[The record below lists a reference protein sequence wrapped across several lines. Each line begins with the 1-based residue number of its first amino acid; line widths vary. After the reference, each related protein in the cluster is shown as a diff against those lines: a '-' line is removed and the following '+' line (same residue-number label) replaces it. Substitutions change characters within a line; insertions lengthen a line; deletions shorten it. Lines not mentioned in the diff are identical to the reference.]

1 MFRRP
6 PAAPWRWRQRN
17 ESDPLTEILVVANE
31 TLGGRR
37 LRELLAQKA
46 KVNPSLVVRLVIPQ
60 SRPRRGSVVYVQSV
74 RDAAEVRLDLALAV
88 LRDAGFEAS
97 GEVGDSDP
105 FHATMDA
112 IGERKP
118 DEIIISTLPAT
129 ASGWLRRDLVERVAE
144 AAGTAVQHVI
154 SDVDEDDSLPPN
166 DTTLVVANQ
175 TAASA
180 ELTQHLTALA
190 QAAGS
195 EALFIVVVPA
205 LGTDGSAAAA
215 AQEHLADVLARL
227 RQEGLV
233 VAGLV
238 GDPDPF
244 TATMNALQFFRVSRV
259 VISTLPET
267 KSGWLRADLIE
278 RVRRYAACPVE
289 HVVASATDAVTAS

>member
-1 MFRRP
+1 
-6 PAAPWRWRQRN
+6 
-17 ESDPLTEILVVANE
+17 LTEILVVANE

-37 LRELLAQKA
+37 LREVLAQKA
-46 KVNPSLVVRLVIPQ
+46 KINPSLVIRLVIPQ
-60 SRPRRGSVVYVQSV
+60 SRPRRGSVIYVQSV
-74 RDAAEVRLDLALAV
+74 HDAAQVRLDLALSL

-105 FHATMDA
+105 FNATMDA

-118 DEIIISTLPAT
+118 DEIVISTLPAT

-144 AAGTAVQHVI
+144 ASGIAVQHVI
-154 SDVDEDDSLPPN
+154 SEIDEDSLPPS
-166 DTTLVVANQ
+166 DTTLVVANR
-175 TAASA
+175 TAESP
-180 ELTQHLTALA
+180 ELTRHLTELA
-190 QAAGS
+190 QPDS
-195 EALFIVVVPA
+195 LFIVLVPA
-205 LGTDGSAAAA
+205 LGTDGRAAAA
-215 AQEHLADVLARL
+215 AQAHLAEVLDRL
-227 RQEGLV
+227 RDAGLV

-244 TATMNALQFFRVSRV
+244 TATLNALQFFRVSRV

-289 HVVASATDAVTAS
+289 HIVSSASDAVTAN

>member
-1 MFRRP
+1 V
-6 PAAPWRWRQRN
+6 
-17 ESDPLTEILVVANE
+17 TEILVVANE

-46 KVNPSLVVRLVIPQ
+46 KIEQSLAIRLVIPR
-60 SRPRRGSVVYVQSV
+60 SRPRRGSVIYVQSV
-74 RDAAEVRLDLALAV
+74 RDAAQVRLDLALSV
-88 LRDAGFEAS
+88 LHEAGFEAT

-105 FHATMDA
+105 FQATMDA

-118 DEIIISTLPAT
+118 DEIVISTLPAT

-144 AAGTAVQHVI
+144 ASGIAIQHVI
-154 SDVDEDDSLPPN
+154 SDLDEDSPPPN
-166 DTTLVVANQ
+166 DTTLVVANR
-175 TAASA
+175 TASST
-180 ELTQHLTALA
+180 ELTGHLSELA
-190 QAAGS
+190 QEGGG
-195 EALFIVVVPA
+195 EHLFIVVVPA
-205 LGTDGSAAAA
+205 LGTDGRAAAA
-215 AQEHLADVLARL
+215 AQEHLVEVLDGL
-227 RQEGLV
+227 RAGGLL

-289 HVVASATDAVTAS
+289 HVVAAAGETVTAS

>member
-1 MFRRP
+1 
-6 PAAPWRWRQRN
+6 
-17 ESDPLTEILVVANE
+17 LTEILVVANE

-37 LRELLAQKA
+37 LRELLAQKS
-46 KVNPSLVVRLVIPQ
+46 KIEQSLSIRLVIPM
-60 SRPRRGSVVYVQSV
+60 SLPRRGSVIYVQSV
-74 RDAAEVRLDLALAV
+74 RDAAQVRLDLAMAV
-88 LRDAGFEAS
+88 LHDLGFEAT

-105 FHATMDA
+105 FQATMDA

-118 DEIIISTLPAT
+118 DEIVISTLPAV

-144 AAGTAVQHVI
+144 ASGIAVQHVI
-154 SDVDEDDSLPPN
+154 TDLDDDPPAN
-166 DTTLVVANQ
+166 DTTLVVANR
-175 TAASA
+175 TAESS
-180 ELTQHLTALA
+180 ELIAHLTEVAHRPA
-190 QAAGS
+190 TGDG
-195 EALFIVVVPA
+195 EHLFIVVVPA
-205 LGTDGSAAAA
+205 LGTDGHAAAA
-215 AQEHLADVLARL
+215 AQEHLASVLAAL
-227 RQEGLV
+227 RGTGLL

-289 HVVASATDAVTAS
+289 HVVASAGDPVTAS